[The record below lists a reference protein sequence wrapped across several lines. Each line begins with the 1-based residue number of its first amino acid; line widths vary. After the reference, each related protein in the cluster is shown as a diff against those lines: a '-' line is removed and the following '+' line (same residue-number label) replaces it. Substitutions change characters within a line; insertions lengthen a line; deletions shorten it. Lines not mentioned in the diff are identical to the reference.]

1 MLQFMIVFSS
11 LTTVCCNIYP
21 KSQAAEGEFAFVIA
35 VFAKDQNLI
44 SADLYASIVLAVL
57 ISTIIPP
64 FALRYT
70 ISYYNK
76 IAERMVKQ
84 AEELERQRAS
94 TIDPK
99 LSLTPQ
105 EKEQRLMVRS
115 NLWIY
120 YKVASLFALVLLL
133 EHLTP
138 LLSSCTNVP
147 KIIVGKHQG
156 EQDCFS
162 LYSNPMWFYLGPC
175 SKNYPNSFQIGTRSD

>member
-1 MLQFMIVFSS
+1 M
-11 LTTVCCNIYP
+11 
-21 KSQAAEGEFAFVIA
+21 
-35 VFAKDQNLI
+35 FAKDANLI

-76 IAERMVKQ
+76 MAERIVKQ

-115 NLWIY
+115 VCELLINL
-120 YKVASLFALVLLL
+120 F
-133 EHLTP
+133 HLHCAAVRT
-138 LLSSCTNVP
+138 C
-147 KIIVGKHQG
+147 I
-156 EQDCFS
+156 
-162 LYSNPMWFYLGPC
+162 
-175 SKNYPNSFQIGTRSD
+175 

>member
-1 MLQFMIVFSS
+1 MYAAFCAYAFFTHRVLQY
-11 LTTVCCNIYP
+11 LP
-21 KSQAAEGEFAFVIA
+21 QSQAAEGEFAFVIA

-76 IAERMVKQ
+76 MAERMVKQ

-115 NLWIY
+115 NLWTY
-120 YKVASLFALVLLL
+120 YEVASFAMRCCK
-133 EHLTP
+133 HLTL
-138 LLSSCTNVP
+138 LLSSFTSVP
-147 KIIVGKHQG
+147 NIVGKHQG

-162 LYSNPMWFYLGPC
+162 LYSDSMCLYLGPC
-175 SKNYPNSFQIGTRSD
+175 SKNYWYSFQTGARSD

>member
-21 KSQAAEGEFAFVIA
+21 KSQAAEGEFGFVIA

-44 SADLYASIVLAVL
+44 SADLDASILLAVR

-120 YKVASLFALVLLL
+120 LKLLHFRCAAFRTSNSSSFFLHQCTKNNCRKTSRRTRLFFFVFKSNVVLLGAL
-133 EHLTP
+133 FQK
-138 LLSSCTNVP
+138 LSKLFPNW
-147 KIIVGKHQG
+147 
-156 EQDCFS
+156 D
-162 LYSNPMWFYLGPC
+162 
-175 SKNYPNSFQIGTRSD
+175 SK